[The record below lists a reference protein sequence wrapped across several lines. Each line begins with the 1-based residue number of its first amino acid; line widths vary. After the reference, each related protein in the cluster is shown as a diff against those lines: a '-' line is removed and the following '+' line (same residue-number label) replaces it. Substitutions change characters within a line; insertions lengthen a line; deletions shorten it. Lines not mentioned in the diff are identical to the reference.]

1 MRLQS
6 SPEAIARGLAAGVF
20 AGCFPLF
27 GLQIMIGIA
36 LSIPLRGNKIM
47 AAAGTWISNPF
58 TYVPI
63 FLFNF
68 QIGRWLLG
76 QQGQTLDLAKV
87 GSWPDAVVMGS
98 DWAGALFLGSF
109 VVGAIAA
116 LGSYVGSLWLVR
128 RIQRRL
134 R

>member
-1 MRLQS
+1 LQS

-36 LSIPLRGNKIM
+36 LSIPLGGNKIM

-68 QIGRWLLG
+68 QVGRWLLG

-87 GSWPDAVVMGS
+87 SSWPDAMVLGS

-116 LGSYVGSLWLVR
+116 LGSYVGGLWLVR
-128 RIQRRL
+128 RIQR
-134 R
+134 